1 MAGLRGFQRGA
12 HWPRKSWTKLLL
24 LGVLSL
30 LWPCVRPGGA
40 PLPALSPVPGVVEV
54 WQAEDG
60 ELLVPSQADGEPSQ
74 DGLPPQESSSFYVPG
89 VRALH
94 FQPSTLQFGAQ
105 PLGLPRA
112 ETVYVHNPSQ
122 ELPVTLI
129 SMFTS
134 SRHFHMPA
142 LQRRVIPPRGRLS
155 FRVIFL
161 PTEEGSVENSLFI
174 NTSSHGVL
182 SYQVSG
188 VGVQHEAPN
197 KPSLLLFPHIQS
209 IKLTQSQE
217 DAANVSIMGL
227 QLECSL
233 PNQSTRHPQGLC
245 FRTEQK
251 LSVQISLLER
261 GEHRHADLEKMK
273 QYVQEHTMVLFL
285 ISTGHGWE
293 PQINIYVLN
302 SGFRHLHVKEM
313 QLLSRGGRSLRFQPM
328 SLGASA
334 ANFTRVASL
343 ICGGAS
349 LIQERKYAGHV
360 FQVLGSYTLKTY
372 PAFHIADRRPGY
384 DPPTL
389 FHIRQKQSGGGL
401 ADLWLTNSFNFSF
414 SVSAVSLSPELGGLL
429 KVLNFSGPLL
439 VPPGCW
445 KVLSLQLSGSRSPL
459 SVLTRLAL
467 LTSVGV
473 SLQLPLHIRSTVSQG
488 DVLFEASGGCG
499 SPCQLAVSEAG
510 AAKWHQTLLLDS
522 STWRGDS
529 RLAAELSS
537 RWRRTASLSC
547 SWPRLPM
554 ETGLPL
560 DFGATPLNESK
571 VKFFPLRNP
580 SSSPITVQL
589 LTLSSYPAA
598 LEALDLLTKWF
609 KINPLSVN
617 VTTVEFTLVP
627 GGRQDPRT
635 LKASRGSRVLQLRLQ
650 PWEVREVGVVFTP
663 SEHKPLTSI
672 ILIRNNLTVLDM
684 VLVTGQGAR
693 ELLRVGGK
701 LPGPSAS
708 LRFNVPQSTLME
720 CRDGLKTSKP
730 LFAIRKSFKVENAGE
745 LPLTVVSMNING
757 YKCQGFGFEVL
768 DCRSFQLDY
777 NSSSEINIA
786 FTPDF
791 TSSWVIRE
799 LALVTARGSSFPFTL
814 NVTLPHHMLPLCA
827 QALPGPSWEDS
838 FWVITIVFTCISL
851 GGVCLMAIRQA
862 QYILSEFVSPGARQ
876 NHPSVLTRDNSPVDT
891 ISPGSMSKVK
901 GSCKTFVDSFN
912 MSDKS
917 KGKGSL
923 PLAPGPARTQAP
935 AKKIPAPPLAPQRKH
950 KVSVYYGKYRVNPAA
965 ATAAPLEEDYEPHS
979 DGPTPEPG
987 ANPCA
992 PEPPAPAE
1000 RRPPPAV
1007 DTEPAPAMFPMET
1020 HCLLPETQG
1029 GVQAGRAGL
1038 LVCSVAQTPCP
1049 DNAPPSPCGPRSSPC
1064 PQHSPQQGPQQG
1076 PQHGC
1081 RTDGPGTEL
1090 RDNSHAR
1097 RKHSDKSEASAA
1109 AGGKSRRNCGKS
1121 RRKNTEGGAGVPQP
1135 SVALLSEKSREPEWR
1150 DPRNPTRPRNRC
1162 SAAKADGPRA
1172 APSSDIPGKHM
1183 YNGRGAA
1190 ARARRRGPE
1199 RRPLWESGSDSGSSS
1214 GSVPASRGSWG
1225 SWSSASS
1232 LEGEREQQGTYTYT
1246 TTPPKRREAQH
1257 SACPSE
1263 RDCCQTDFSSLRT
1276 PSQYSLY
1283 RKEPCQ
1289 SPLPP
1294 AAPCFTP
1301 SFADVA
1307 AGLERNTG
1315 VSGPYS
1321 AEEMWSTPS
1330 IPLTNDFRY
1339 NATESQPCVP
1349 PGSALCFYNG
1359 FPWSSANSQCTSH
1372 PPYCDQRNYCSLLE
1386 GNTFSCPETP
1396 GSPYAPPPGWS
1407 EAGPQDVTSAWD
1419 STGHKPFFSGTRSLS
1434 PMSGLFGSIWTP
1446 QSEPPQSPFHAVRP
1460 PPPQPLPGAGRPKQY
1475 SSFNPF
1481 GPHMHLDIW
1490 NSCSSRSSTSQL
1502 SNDSGFG
1509 GDL

>member
-1 MAGLRGFQRGA
+1 R
-12 HWPRKSWTKLLL
+12 
-24 LGVLSL
+24 
-30 LWPCVRPGGA
+30 
-40 PLPALSPVPGVVEV
+40 
-54 WQAEDG
+54 
-60 ELLVPSQADGEPSQ
+60 
-74 DGLPPQESSSFYVPG
+74 
-89 VRALH
+89 
-94 FQPSTLQFGAQ
+94 

-445 KVLSLQLSGSRSPL
+445 KVLSLQLSGSRSTL

-473 SLQLPLHIRSTVSQG
+473 SLQLPLHIRSTVSQQG

-547 SWPRLPM
+547 RCAGVSQGGRDAAGQRGSWPRLPM

-950 KVSVYYGKYRVNPAA
+950 KVSVYYGK
-965 ATAAPLEEDYEPHS
+965 
-979 DGPTPEPG
+979 
-987 ANPCA
+987 
-992 PEPPAPAE
+992 
-1000 RRPPPAV
+1000 PPPAV

-1081 RTDGPGTEL
+1081 RTDGPGTEVSVSPLLCSAAQGKSVTPVPSVKIVILLQQSVESAGGCVVSTVTDVCFWSLCRQL

-1183 YNGRGAA
+1183 YNVSVSHPFCLGRAPVSLCPGAA

-1386 GNTFSCPETP
+1386 DTGTDPPGSGDGDRSLNGRMCGLDQGPSCPVVCMEDT
-1396 GSPYAPPPGWS
+1396 SS
-1407 EAGPQDVTSAWD
+1407 VTNVLSSVPQ
-1419 STGHKPFFSGTRSLS
+1419 PFFSGTRSLS

-1460 PPPQPLPGAGRPKQY
+1460 PPPQPSPGAGRPKQY